1 MIIALD
7 LETKSSVDL
16 RKHGLDR
23 YVNSPDFEIT
33 VAAYTQSGG
42 GGTLQ
47 YATATAFDI
56 LTNGREFFRN
66 QLQELLDAVRTD
78 GEPSTRYLTRV
89 PHSTILAHNS
99 QFEKAAL
106 TAAGFDIHGITFIDT
121 AVIAR
126 IVGVHSSLDSASR
139 QITGIRTKMPE
150 GVDLI
155 KRFAVPREDGTF
167 LIDHLE
173 DFTQEDYDLWDVFV
187 QYCERD
193 AEVCGDIFEKH
204 WSALSKLEAS
214 YMLATDAMNEVG
226 WFVDVDLVERMKQVY
241 ETNLEELE
249 RVFRRAHL
257 EPDEVLN
264 LNSVIQ
270 LRAWCKRRRVNISS
284 FDSDHVEKYLRQ
296 VNERLT
302 KLVQHKLP
310 QRYESEA
317 VDLIQVREL
326 LKLKQQLGGSSLKKL
341 QTILDTVGP
350 DDRLRYQYVHG
361 GAAQSL
367 RTSGRS
373 VQMQNL
379 KRLPPIPLSEESLR
393 CLGTVPAYTES
404 NEILAANLRQ
414 VFKAKAKKGVLF
426 VGDFS
431 SVESRA
437 LAWVAGADWKVKA
450 FEDGRDMYKVMAS
463 KIFKIEYDDVV
474 PAQRQIGKVGELAC
488 GYGAGAATVNKFAE
502 KMGVPLDADVTTQL
516 VSDWRELNPEVTRLW
531 ERLDTALREELP
543 RSNGGQ
549 VFSQRVQLSHG
560 YSVAFTALE
569 TDPNIRAIVPTAHD
583 IAMVVYDNQDAGFFR
598 RVFRGVYERNGDIC
612 YMKPSALK
620 SGPLWQTHWTKNG
633 QRGPHKLYGGKL
645 TGILVQSLCREIFFN
660 SLVNLQSY
668 MQYLPY
674 AKIVGQFH
682 DEIVVELDVTKAEML
697 GMTAA
702 EAITTVKRKMRLAM
716 TSSSLPGFP
725 LDSEIKSAHRYLK

>member
-33 VAAYTQSGG
+33 VAAYTQSSG
-42 GGTLQ
+42 GGTIKD
-47 YATATAFDI
+47 ATATAFDI

-66 QLQELLDAVRTD
+66 QLQELLDEVRTD
-78 GEPSTRYLTRV
+78 DEPSTRYRTRV

-106 TAAGFDIHGITFIDT
+106 TAAGFDISGITFIDT

-204 WSALSKLEAS
+204 WRSLSAVEIS
-214 YMLATDAMNEVG
+214 YMLATDKMNEVG

-241 ETNLEELE
+241 ERNLEELE
-249 RVFRRAHL
+249 REFRALHL
-257 EPDEVLN
+257 GNDEVLN

-284 FDSDHVEKYLRQ
+284 FDSEHVEKYLRQ
-296 VNERLT
+296 VNERLD
-302 KLVQHKLP
+302 KLVQGKLP
-310 QRYESEA
+310 RRYESEI
-317 VDLIQVREL
+317 VDLYQVEAL
-326 LKLKQQLGGSSLKKL
+326 LRLKQELGGSSLKKL

-350 DDRLRYQYVHG
+350 DGRLRYQYVHG

-379 KRLPPIPLSEESLR
+379 KRLPKTPLSEESIAD
-393 CLGTVPAYTES
+393 LGTHS
-404 NEILAANLRQ
+404 GIDNETLAQNLRQ

-450 FEDGRDMYKVMAS
+450 FGEGHDMYKVMAS

-502 KMGVPLDADVTTQL
+502 KMGVPLDSDVTTQL
-516 VSDWRELNPEVTRLW
+516 VADWRDLNPEVTSLW
-531 ERLDTALREELP
+531 ERLDATLREELARSKSGRIFTP
-543 RSNGGQ
+543 R
-549 VFSQRVQLSHG
+549 VPLSHG

-569 TDPNIRAIVPTAHD
+569 TDSNIRAIVPAACD
-583 IAMVVYDNQDAGFFR
+583 IAMVVYDNQNAVFFQ

-660 SLVNLQSY
+660 SLVDLQSY
-668 MQYLPY
+668 MQHLPY

-682 DEIVVELDVTKAEML
+682 DEIVVELDATEAEML

-702 EAITTVKRKMRLAM
+702 EAITTVKHKMRLAM

>member
-33 VAAYTQSGG
+33 VAAFTQTSD
-42 GGTLQ
+42 
-47 YATATAFDI
+47 TAPMRGAKADSFDI
-56 LTNGREFFRN
+56 ITHGRQSFRRR
-66 QLQELLDAVRTD
+66 LQELLGFVRNHN
-78 GEPSTRYLTRV
+78 EPSMHYAPRV
-89 PHSTILAHNS
+89 PHATILAHNS

-106 TAAGFDIHGITFIDT
+106 TAAGFDISGIAFVDT
-121 AVIAR
+121 AVVAR
-126 IVGVHSSLDSASR
+126 IVGVRSSLDSASR
-139 QITGIRTKMPE
+139 QITDVRTKMPE

-155 KRFAVPREDGTF
+155 KRFAIPREDGTF
-167 LIDHLE
+167 LLDHPE
-173 DFTQEDYDLWDVFV
+173 DFTQEDHNLWSVFV

-193 AEVCGDIFEKH
+193 AEVCGDIFEKY
-204 WSALSKLEAS
+204 WNVLSGKELS
-214 YMLATDAMNEVG
+214 YMLATDKMNEVG
-226 WFVDVDLVERMKQVY
+226 WFVDVDLVERMKEVY
-241 ETNLEELE
+241 ERNLEELE
-249 RVFRRAHL
+249 RRFRSLHL
-257 EPDEVLN
+257 GPDEVLN

-284 FDSDHVEKYLRQ
+284 FDSEHVEKYLRQ
-296 VNERLT
+296 VSERLA
-302 KLVQHKLP
+302 KLVRDVASR
-310 QRYESEA
+310 RYETET
-317 VDLIQVREL
+317 VDLYQVEEL

-350 DDRLRYQYVHG
+350 DGRLRYQYVHG

-379 KRLPPIPLSEESLR
+379 KRLPKTPLSEESITD
-393 CLGTVPAYTES
+393 LGPHS
-404 NEILAANLRQ
+404 GINNETLAQNLRQ
-414 VFKAKAKKGVLF
+414 VFKAEAKKGIML

-437 LAWVAGADWKVKA
+437 LAWAAGASWKVKSFA
-450 FEDGRDMYKVMAS
+450 EGHDMYKVMAS
-463 KIFKIEYDDVV
+463 KIFKISYEDVV

-502 KMGVPLDADVTTQL
+502 KMGVPLETDETTQL
-516 VSDWRELNPEVTRLW
+516 VADWRELNPEVTSLW
-531 ERLDTALREELP
+531 DRLDAALREELA
-543 RSNGGQ
+543 RNGSGQ
-549 VFSQRVQLSHG
+549 AFSQRVQLSQG
-560 YSVAFTALE
+560 YSVAFTAFE
-569 TDPNIRAIVPTAHD
+569 TDQSIRSIVPTARD
-583 IAMVVYDNQDAGFFR
+583 ISMVVYNDREAVFFR
-598 RVFRGVYERNGDIC
+598 RIFRGVYERNGDIC

-645 TGILVQSLCREIFFN
+645 TGILVQSLCRELFFN
-660 SLVNLQSY
+660 SLVDLQDRL
-668 MQYLPY
+668 QHLPY

-682 DEIVVELDVTKAEML
+682 DEIVVELDLTEAVL
-697 GMTAA
+697 FGRTAD
-702 EAITTVKRKMRLAM
+702 EALIEVKHKMRVAM
-716 TSSSLPGFP
+716 TSSPLPGFP
-725 LDSEIKSAHRYLK
+725 LDSEIKFAHRYLK

>member
-33 VAAYTQSGG
+33 VAAFTQTSGG
-42 GGTLQ
+42 GTIQ
-47 YATATAFDI
+47 DASAVSFDI
-56 LTNGREFFRN
+56 LTTGRADFRN
-66 QLQELLDAVRTD
+66 QLQELLEDVRMHT
-78 GEPSTRYLTRV
+78 EPSIRYITRV
-89 PHSTILAHNS
+89 PHATILAHNS

-106 TAAGFDIHGITFIDT
+106 TAAGFDISGITFIDT

-173 DFTQEDYDLWDVFV
+173 DFTQEDYDLWGIFV

-193 AEVCGDIFEKH
+193 AEVCGDIFEQH
-204 WSALSKLEAS
+204 WSSLSKLEVS

-241 ETNLEELE
+241 EHNLEELE
-249 RVFRRAHL
+249 QEFRALHL
-257 EPDEVLN
+257 EDDEVLN

-284 FDSDHVEKYLRQ
+284 FDSEHVEKYLRQ
-296 VNERLT
+296 VSGRLE
-302 KLVQHKLP
+302 KLVQDKQP
-310 QRYESEA
+310 RRYETET
-317 VDLIQVREL
+317 VDLYQVGEL

-350 DDRLRYQYVHG
+350 DGRLRYQYVHG

-379 KRLPPIPLSEESLR
+379 KRLPKTPLSEESIAD
-393 CLGTVPAYTES
+393 LGTHS
-404 NEILAANLRQ
+404 GIDNETLAQNLRQ

-450 FEDGRDMYKVMAS
+450 FGEGHDMYKVMAS

-502 KMGVPLDADVTTQL
+502 KMGVPLEADVTTQL

-531 ERLDTALREELP
+531 ELLDAALRDELARSKSGRIFSP
-543 RSNGGQ
+543 R
-549 VFSQRVQLSHG
+549 VPLSHG
-560 YSVAFTALE
+560 YSVAFTELE
-569 TDPNIRAIVPTAHD
+569 TDSNIRAIVPGASD
-583 IAMVVYDNQDAGFFR
+583 IAMVVYNNQDAVIFQ
-598 RVFRGVYERNGDIC
+598 RVFRGVYERNGDVC

-660 SLVNLQSY
+660 SLVDLQHRL
-668 MQYLPY
+668 QNLPY
-674 AKIVGQFH
+674 VKIVGQFH
-682 DEIVVELDVTKAEML
+682 DEIVVELDATEAEML

-702 EAITTVKRKMRLAM
+702 EAITTVKHKMGLAM